1 MAGKKF
7 SLIAL
12 LIFSSITFLN
22 YQHVNSYNVASYNDN
37 EPGLQLFN
45 TLFYIDGTLVIYM
58 VKPINKTCLEPKFYV
73 RVIHAN
79 GAIETSTQTYPIPEF
94 NFCYAI
100 NEDKIIVRIHKL
112 SPKYAVIVYMNS
124 TDVNSSATY
133 GNLLSKNGEF
143 INKFYI
149 EKSPSLNGKL
159 YNTFIFRESGDF
171 NGGFLM
177 FNRKTDSNDFQWI
190 YFSLLNENGEIINL
204 KSGIIAQAP
213 IEYGDTLKSASI
225 FTALNGRFGVVIANT
240 TVIENDN
247 STKNIEPNQ
256 PSLSMYVTL
265 IYKDETVGPFL
276 IYQTTY
282 IDLVFAYQICGTGFA
297 NSVYNCVLGLFKSG
311 IPKIYWTK
319 ISFSL
324 NGETYS
330 AKYITYGYLLDNEL
344 KLKSTIDLPNNL
356 TVSSFAQGSNH
367 GTFIQNNTF
376 IAIIPNENDNKN
388 WQFITTEV
396 PKLLPDDKGYINP
409 NIEST
414 YPPINGIIKLA
425 SEEINITYNLPIV
438 PTVNNISIYQINN
451 NDQDIFRQSF
461 SANSEYCKISDD
473 KKSLTIQVLTSTFN
487 LPNTSYYVIVDNGA
501 LIKFSTDQPLT
512 GILENVWKFTTDNP
526 EIQYSDSV
534 NGNLRLNS
542 KGTNLFN
549 SLDSTN
555 KLNFIKNLTIGLA
568 NTIPIDPIHLNFIK
582 DQMDY
587 TVSPFT
593 LLLSFKILKSNNNE
607 EDLQKINAA
616 QILNN
621 LNILIKNKFITGISK
636 NNHTSFIDENHG
648 FIFSR
653 NLYDL
658 LEEFKIVNNGKN
670 IPQLFIPSIIILI
683 LSVTFNSIS
692 SIFIVIKEISNN
704 QEFYEWFK
712 KYVNILAIFTVISS
726 TEVDTLLILSS
737 KMAGLKPFSAPF
749 SSNSLSLIFWC
760 SLTNFFIEDIPQ
772 FIIQVGHLNYN

>member
-79 GAIETSTQTYPIPEF
+79 GAIETSTQTYPIPE
-94 NFCYAI
+94 
-100 NEDKIIVRIHKL
+100 
-112 SPKYAVIVYMNS
+112 
-124 TDVNSSATY
+124 
-133 GNLLSKNGEF
+133 
-143 INKFYI
+143 
-149 EKSPSLNGKL
+149 
-159 YNTFIFRESGDF
+159 ESGDF

-297 NSVYNCVLGLFKSG
+297 NSVYNCVLGLFKRTEPLEFDQIQNVADLTIDTLFYG
-311 IPKIYWTK
+311 G
-319 ISFSL
+319 FLL
-324 NGETYS
+324 NVILPSETYS

-438 PTVNNISIYQINN
+438 PTCYYQNVYK
-451 NDQDIFRQSF
+451 F
-461 SANSEYCKISDD
+461 
-473 KKSLTIQVLTSTFN
+473 
-487 LPNTSYYVIVDNGA
+487 IVF
-501 LIKFSTDQPLT
+501 K
-512 GILENVWKFTTDNP
+512 DNP

-648 FIFSR
+648 FIFS
-653 NLYDL
+653 
-658 LEEFKIVNNGKN
+658 INNGKN

-772 FIIQVGHLNYN
+772 FIIQ

>member
-79 GAIETSTQTYPIPEF
+79 GAIETSTQTYPIPE
-94 NFCYAI
+94 
-100 NEDKIIVRIHKL
+100 
-112 SPKYAVIVYMNS
+112 
-124 TDVNSSATY
+124 
-133 GNLLSKNGEF
+133 
-143 INKFYI
+143 
-149 EKSPSLNGKL
+149 
-159 YNTFIFRESGDF
+159 ESGDF

-297 NSVYNCVLGLFKSG
+297 NSVYNCVLGLFKRTEPLEFDQIQNVADLTIDTLFYG
-311 IPKIYWTK
+311 G
-319 ISFSL
+319 FLL
-324 NGETYS
+324 NVILPSETYS

-648 FIFSR
+648 FIFS
-653 NLYDL
+653 
-658 LEEFKIVNNGKN
+658 INNGKN

>member
-396 PKLLPDDKGYINP
+396 PKLLPDVPKLLPDDKGYINP

-438 PTVNNISIYQINN
+438 PTCYYQNVYK
-451 NDQDIFRQSF
+451 F
-461 SANSEYCKISDD
+461 
-473 KKSLTIQVLTSTFN
+473 
-487 LPNTSYYVIVDNGA
+487 IVF
-501 LIKFSTDQPLT
+501 K
-512 GILENVWKFTTDNP
+512 DNP

-772 FIIQVGHLNYN
+772 FIIQ

>member
-1 MAGKKF
+1 LEQIIIFMAGKKF

-324 NGETYS
+324 NGAITGTEPLEFDQIQNVADLTIDTLFYGGFLLNVILPSETYS

-344 KLKSTIDLPNNL
+344 KLKST
-356 TVSSFAQGSNH
+356 AQGSNH

-425 SEEINITYNLPIV
+425 SEEINITYNLPI
-438 PTVNNISIYQINN
+438 
-451 NDQDIFRQSF
+451 
-461 SANSEYCKISDD
+461 
-473 KKSLTIQVLTSTFN
+473 
-487 LPNTSYYVIVDNGA
+487 
-501 LIKFSTDQPLT
+501 
-512 GILENVWKFTTDNP
+512 
-526 EIQYSDSV
+526 
-534 NGNLRLNS
+534 
-542 KGTNLFN
+542 
-549 SLDSTN
+549 
-555 KLNFIKNLTIGLA
+555 
-568 NTIPIDPIHLNFIK
+568 
-582 DQMDY
+582 
-587 TVSPFT
+587 
-593 LLLSFKILKSNNNE
+593 
-607 EDLQKINAA
+607 
-616 QILNN
+616 
-621 LNILIKNKFITGISK
+621 
-636 NNHTSFIDENHG
+636 
-648 FIFSR
+648 
-653 NLYDL
+653 
-658 LEEFKIVNNGKN
+658 
-670 IPQLFIPSIIILI
+670 
-683 LSVTFNSIS
+683 
-692 SIFIVIKEISNN
+692 
-704 QEFYEWFK
+704 
-712 KYVNILAIFTVISS
+712 
-726 TEVDTLLILSS
+726 
-737 KMAGLKPFSAPF
+737 
-749 SSNSLSLIFWC
+749 
-760 SLTNFFIEDIPQ
+760 
-772 FIIQVGHLNYN
+772 

>member
-1 MAGKKF
+1 MAGKIF

-12 LIFSSITFLN
+12 LIFSSIAFLN
-22 YQHVNSYNVASYNDN
+22 YQPVSSYNVASYNDN

-45 TLFYIDGTLVIYM
+45 TLFYIDGALVIYM

-79 GAIETSTQTYPIPEF
+79 GTIETSTQTYPIP
-94 NFCYAI
+94 
-100 NEDKIIVRIHKL
+100 D
-112 SPKYAVIVYMNS
+112 
-124 TDVNSSATY
+124 
-133 GNLLSKNGEF
+133 
-143 INKFYI
+143 KFYI
-149 EKSPSLNGKL
+149 EKSPSLNGEL
-159 YNTFIFRESGDF
+159 YDPFFFIEHEDS

-177 FNRKTDSNDFQWI
+177 SNRKTDSNDIQWI
-190 YFSLLNENGEIINL
+190 YFSLPNENGEIINL
-204 KSGIIAQAP
+204 KSGIITQAP
-213 IEYGDTLKSASI
+213 IEYGDTLQSAVS
-225 FTALNGRFGVVIANT
+225 FAALNGRFGLVIVNT

-247 STKNIEPNQ
+247 STKNIKPNQ
-256 PSLSMYVTL
+256 PSSSVYVTL

-276 IYQTTY
+276 IYQITD
-282 IDLVFAYQICGTGFA
+282 IDLVIGFIVCNTGFA
-297 NSVYNCVLGLFKSG
+297 NSVYNCVLGLNKSG
-311 IPKIYWTK
+311 IPKVYWMR

-324 NGETYS
+324 NGAVTGTEPLEFDQIPNVTDLLIDKIDTLLYSGFLLNVILPSETYS

-344 KLKSTIDLPNNL
+344 KLKSAIDLPNNL

-396 PKLLPDDKGYINP
+396 PKLLPD
-409 NIEST
+409 
-414 YPPINGIIKLA
+414 A
-425 SEEINITYNLPIV
+425 SGEINITYNLPIV

-451 NDQDIFRQSF
+451 NNQDIFRQSF

-534 NGNLRLNS
+534 NGELRLNS

-582 DQMDY
+582 YQMDY

-593 LLLSFKILKSNNNE
+593 LLLSYKILKSNNNE

-616 QILNN
+616 KVLDN
-621 LNILIKNKFITGISK
+621 LNTLIKNKFITGISR
-636 NNHTSFIDENHG
+636 NNHTSFIDENYG
-648 FIFSR
+648 F
-653 NLYDL
+653 
-658 LEEFKIVNNGKN
+658 
-670 IPQLFIPSIIILI
+670 
-683 LSVTFNSIS
+683 IS
-692 SIFIVIKEISNN
+692 SIIKEIINN

-712 KYVNILAIFTVISS
+712 KYVNVLAIFTVISI

-737 KMAGLKPFSAPF
+737 KMAGLKPFSAPL

-760 SLTNFFIEDIPQ
+760 SLANFLIEDIPQ

>member
-79 GAIETSTQTYPIPEF
+79 GAIETSTQTYPIPE
-94 NFCYAI
+94 
-100 NEDKIIVRIHKL
+100 
-112 SPKYAVIVYMNS
+112 
-124 TDVNSSATY
+124 
-133 GNLLSKNGEF
+133 
-143 INKFYI
+143 
-149 EKSPSLNGKL
+149 
-159 YNTFIFRESGDF
+159 ESGDF

-297 NSVYNCVLGLFKSG
+297 NSVYNCVLGTEPLEFDQIQNVADLTIDTLFYG
-311 IPKIYWTK
+311 G
-319 ISFSL
+319 FLL
-324 NGETYS
+324 NVILPSETYS

-648 FIFSR
+648 FIFS
-653 NLYDL
+653 
-658 LEEFKIVNNGKN
+658 INNGKN

-772 FIIQVGHLNYN
+772 FIIQVIYINSIISYDIIPFLTLITSSVIIANNIITRLYN